1 MSLCEL
7 TPYVDEA
14 AAAIHLKFEQFWDK
28 RQVGGCE
35 MPKENFFFFNFVYY
49 WYRIICQI
57 SERGQAFLWT
67 VGLDR
72 PRLNTLSVGY
82 LKPLT
87 QSSVFL

>member
-35 MPKENFFFFNFVYY
+35 MPKENFFFF
-49 WYRIICQI
+49 
-57 SERGQAFLWT
+57 
-67 VGLDR
+67 
-72 PRLNTLSVGY
+72 
-82 LKPLT
+82 
-87 QSSVFL
+87 